1 MYRGQPRFLTEVR
14 MGTLIRRITLAAAVA
29 VVALWAVPAAAQTG
43 QIKGKVV
50 DAKNQPIDGA
60 SVTIEMTEGMN
71 RKYEVKTNRRG
82 EFIQIGLQPGIYKVT
97 AAKDGM
103 SQSFPQKV
111 GLDMSEVN
119 FTLKPGS
126 TADISDADRKK
137 IEAKNAAIRGA
148 FDEGVKLGNEAKYD
162 EAIAKFNEVIAQLP
176 KCAECYA
183 NIGEFHSRKKEY
195 EQAEAA
201 YKKALEI
208 NPSFAPAYSGLAT
221 LYNQQ
226 KKFTEAREMA
236 ALAEKHTTAGGG
248 SLSPE
253 SLLNQG
259 VIAWNSNNFTDA
271 QQKFEAA
278 VKARPDYADAH
289 FMLGKVYIN
298 LGKLPEAATEFE
310 TYLKLAPNGPNAKE
324 AQTNFD
330 ALKSYRK

>member
-1 MYRGQPRFLTEVR
+1 

-29 VVALWAVPAAAQTG
+29 IAALWAAPAAAQTG
-43 QIKGKVV
+43 QVKGKVV
-50 DAKNQPIDGA
+50 DAKNQPIEGA
-60 SVTIEMTEGMN
+60 AVTIEMTDGMT

-82 EFIQIGLQPGIYKVT
+82 EFIQIGLQPGVYKIT

-103 SQSFPQKV
+103 SQSFPQKI
-111 GLDMSEVN
+111 GLDMAEVN

-126 TADISDADRKK
+126 AADLSDADRKK

-148 FDEGVKLGNEAKYD
+148 FDEGVKLGNEGKYD
-162 EAIAKFNEVIAQLP
+162 EAIVKFNEVIAQLP
-176 KCAECYA
+176 KCTECYA
-183 NIGEFHSRKKEY
+183 NIGEFYSRKKDF
-195 EQAEAA
+195 EQAEASF
-201 YKKALEI
+201 KKALEI

-226 KKFTEAREMA
+226 KKFAEAREMS
-236 ALAEKHTTAGGG
+236 ALAEKHTTAAGG
-248 SLSPE
+248 SMSPE
-253 SLLNQG
+253 ALLNQG
-259 VIAWNSNNFTDA
+259 VIAWNSNNFADA
-271 QQKFEAA
+271 QAKFEAA

-298 LGKLPEAATEFE
+298 LGKLAEAATEFE

-330 ALKSYRK
+330 ALKTYRK

>member
-1 MYRGQPRFLTEVR
+1 

-29 VVALWAVPAAAQTG
+29 IAALWAAPAAAQTG
-43 QIKGKVV
+43 QVKGKVV
-50 DAKNQPIDGA
+50 DAKNQPIEGA
-60 SVTIEMTEGMN
+60 AVTIEMTEGMT

-82 EFIQIGLQPGIYKVT
+82 EFIQIGLQPGVYKIT

-103 SQSFPQKV
+103 SQSFPQKI
-111 GLDMSEVN
+111 GLDMAEVN

-126 TADISDADRKK
+126 AADLSDADRKK

-148 FDEGVKLGNEAKYD
+148 FDEGVKLGNEGKYD
-162 EAIAKFNEVIAQLP
+162 EAIVKFNEVIAQLP
-176 KCAECYA
+176 KCTECYA
-183 NIGEFHSRKKEY
+183 NIGEFYSRKKDF
-195 EQAEAA
+195 EQAEASF
-201 YKKALEI
+201 KKALEI

-226 KKFTEAREMA
+226 KKFAEAREMS
-236 ALAEKHTTAGGG
+236 ALAEKHTTAAGG
-248 SLSPE
+248 SMSPE
-253 SLLNQG
+253 ALLNQG
-259 VIAWNSNNFTDA
+259 VIAWNSNNFADA
-271 QQKFEAA
+271 QAKFEAA

-298 LGKLPEAATEFE
+298 LGKLAEAATEFE

-330 ALKSYRK
+330 ALKTYRK